1 MRKALEGRLGCAILA
16 RSTVGDE
23 LAAKKVHARRIIE
36 PTLNRTLSLISL
48 TDHPQTRAFIEI
60 RELLIRV
67 ILDAV
72 QNGIWPAKETLG
84 KRGRLGSAR

>member
-1 MRKALEGRLGCAILA
+1 MRKALEGRLGCAVLA

-48 TDHPQTRAFIEI
+48 TDHPQTRAFIEV
-60 RELLIRV
+60 RELLIRI
-67 ILDAV
+67 ILEAV
-72 QNGIWPAKETLG
+72 HTRQWPAKAIFD
-84 KRGRLGSAR
+84 KRRQSVRK